1 MASIHIQDE
10 NMYSATF
17 IFTTKELDAEF
28 HALDALTASAAKD
41 STGYLG
47 EEAWEDAKTGRIA
60 NVYYWESEEGLRE
73 LIAHPKHIEAKQ
85 RYSQWLG
92 GYQVIISQVIK
103 TYGDRQLEH
112 RLNPSESL
120 AHR

>member
-1 MASIHIQDE
+1 
-10 NMYSATF
+10 MYSATF
-17 IFTTKELDAEF
+17 IFTTKELDDEF
-28 HALDALTASAAKD
+28 HALDALIASAAKE

-60 NVYYWESEEGLRE
+60 NIYYWESEDGLRE

-103 TYGDRQLEH
+103 TYGDDQLGH
-112 RLNPSESL
+112 LLSKSSS
-120 AHR
+120 ATDAS